1 MSKKI
6 ALIALVVIC
15 VACLFTLA
23 ACAEE
28 TPEDFVNAQG
38 NTVKVVVD
46 DMNGTIHDYRLKP
59 NSLIPEPG
67 VTKGVKEPVKAD
79 YVFQGYYLGTKDSEG
94 NVAYGEK
101 WDFST
106 KVNSEVTLFAKW
118 DIQYVIRINFVL
130 NGSVVSD
137 KYDTMKVSDNAD
149 HVTSIKEP
157 TWLNNTFVEM
167 YSDAAMTNVLDVT
180 RENPFVHGCT
190 QTNPMVEVYA
200 KFIEGRWTLVRTAN
214 DMRTISAGSR
224 LYLLNDIDFA
234 ELNDATTGLTNITIN
249 RGTFT
254 GAIEGNGFA
263 IKNLHYLAK
272 GETGT
277 KPGATNFGLFSK
289 VQGASFTNVT
299 FENCSVVGEIAKES
313 NEYFYG
319 FLAGTAEANAD
330 GVACVFSNITLKNCQ
345 VKPIQFDAIRIS
357 ASKHEQLL
365 ANVEQAIFVATGG
378 NYVPNVI
385 A

>member
-79 YVFQGYYLGTKDSEG
+79 YVFQGYYLGTKDSQG

-167 YSDAAMTNVLDVT
+167 YSDAAMTNVLNVT
-180 RENPFVHGCT
+180 RENPFVHGC
-190 QTNPMVEVYA
+190 
-200 KFIEGRWTLVRTAN
+200 
-214 DMRTISAGSR
+214 SR
-224 LYLLNDIDFA
+224 
-234 ELNDATTGLTNITIN
+234 
-249 RGTFT
+249 
-254 GAIEGNGFA
+254 
-263 IKNLHYLAK
+263 
-272 GETGT
+272 
-277 KPGATNFGLFSK
+277 PG
-289 VQGASFTNVT
+289 
-299 FENCSVVGEIAKES
+299 
-313 NEYFYG
+313 
-319 FLAGTAEANAD
+319 
-330 GVACVFSNITLKNCQ
+330 
-345 VKPIQFDAIRIS
+345 
-357 ASKHEQLL
+357 
-365 ANVEQAIFVATGG
+365 
-378 NYVPNVI
+378 
-385 A
+385 